1 MRHLVQDLRYGLRS
15 LLKTPGWTALAVLAL
30 GLGIGANSAIFS
42 IINAILIR
50 PLPYENPQS
59 VVVVWGNNRDKGL
72 RAVPFPALDYEDIA
86 RQNEVFEQMGAYR
99 AQSVELTAREVPERI
114 ESAAVSP
121 SIFELLGSRAAVGRM
136 FASSED
142 QPGSNGVVVLSDGL
156 WRRLFNGDPRV
167 LGSALR
173 LDDRS
178 YTVIGIAPPD
188 FHLPDS
194 LSELWVP
201 YTPDPSDL
209 APSKRGYRLLTV
221 IARLKSGVTTQQAD
235 VDMRAITGRIAQANP
250 DTNAGFSANVT
261 PLREQMVGDIRPTL
275 WTLMGAVG
283 FVLLISCANVAN
295 LLLARAGDREKEM
308 AIRVSLGANPG
319 RIVRQLLTE
328 SVLLAMIGGCLGL
341 MLAFWASSAL
351 VKLAPANLARA
362 QEISLD
368 WRVVAFTLLVSVA
381 TGVAFGL
388 APAFTTAK
396 IDLNSAL
403 RASGKG
409 STGTHGRSN
418 ARDLLVAW
426 EVASCTVLLIG
437 AGLTLRS
444 LNRLQQV
451 NPGFRVDHVLT
462 MQISP
467 PPRRYPGLKIALFY
481 KQILDRAEELPGV
494 QAAGFCA
501 SLPLGGRDP
510 SANFQV
516 EGSPALGGADQ
527 PRAKFR
533 AASADYFA
541 ALGIPL
547 LRGRLFNRL
556 DSERTPKVVLINQ
569 VAARLYWPNDNP
581 VGKRILSGL
590 EESAWSTIIGMV
602 GNVKHAGLDTETSPE
617 MYYHYLQIPPEAMN
631 VVEPSMALV
640 IRTSVDPAAM
650 VSSVRSEL
658 QQLDPDQ
665 PVFNIRTMQQVVQG
679 SVAQP
684 RYRALLLSVFASLAL
699 LLAAIGLY
707 GVIARSVTQRTN
719 EVGIR
724 IALGA
729 SRSDILNL
737 IVGRTMRLAVGGML
751 AGLSLALLGAKAI
764 SRLLFDISARDPI
777 TLGTAGL
784 VMLGVALAASLLPA
798 WRVTRT
804 DPATALK
811 AE

>member
-1 MRHLVQDLRYGLRS
+1 
-15 LLKTPGWTALAVLAL
+15 
-30 GLGIGANSAIFS
+30 
-42 IINAILIR
+42 
-50 PLPYENPQS
+50 
-59 VVVVWGNNRDKGL
+59 
-72 RAVPFPALDYEDIA
+72 
-86 RQNEVFEQMGAYR
+86 
-99 AQSVELTAREVPERI
+99 
-114 ESAAVSP
+114 
-121 SIFELLGSRAAVGRM
+121 
-136 FASSED
+136 
-142 QPGSNGVVVLSDGL
+142 
-156 WRRLFNGDPRV
+156 
-167 LGSALR
+167 
-173 LDDRS
+173 
-178 YTVIGIAPPD
+178 
-188 FHLPDS
+188 
-194 LSELWVP
+194 
-201 YTPDPSDL
+201 
-209 APSKRGYRLLTV
+209 
-221 IARLKSGVTTQQAD
+221 
-235 VDMRAITGRIAQANP
+235 
-250 DTNAGFSANVT
+250 
-261 PLREQMVGDIRPTL
+261 
-275 WTLMGAVG
+275 
-283 FVLLISCANVAN
+283 
-295 LLLARAGDREKEM
+295 
-308 AIRVSLGANPG
+308 
-319 RIVRQLLTE
+319 
-328 SVLLAMIGGCLGL
+328 
-341 MLAFWASSAL
+341 
-351 VKLAPANLARA
+351 
-362 QEISLD
+362 
-368 WRVVAFTLLVSVA
+368 
-381 TGVAFGL
+381 
-388 APAFTTAK
+388 
-396 IDLNSAL
+396 
-403 RASGKG
+403 
-409 STGTHGRSN
+409 
-418 ARDLLVAW
+418 
-426 EVASCTVLLIG
+426 
-437 AGLTLRS
+437 
-444 LNRLQQV
+444 
-451 NPGFRVDHVLT
+451 
-462 MQISP
+462 
-467 PPRRYPGLKIALFY
+467 
-481 KQILDRAEELPGV
+481 
-494 QAAGFCA
+494 
-501 SLPLGGRDP
+501 
-510 SANFQV
+510 
-516 EGSPALGGADQ
+516 
-527 PRAKFR
+527 
-533 AASADYFA
+533 
-541 ALGIPL
+541 
-547 LRGRLFNRL
+547 
-556 DSERTPKVVLINQ
+556 VVLINQ